1 MDVLYSKM
9 QSHGSL
15 FKQTLGWS
23 AKQSQPNELA
33 FFLIVSLKAKSKT
46 MQLLLNSTHCGTMA
60 PWMCI
65 TIIIIYLQFANIS
78 HYKLLAI
85 PAQGFN
91 SKSPFSLVKGREM
104 CYFVSTKLHSLG
116 LNNPMSSK
124 KKSFSSKQKN
134 LFESHMIWGHW
145 VDSTSYSLCD
155 LSCSFSSRHTDA
167 DARILTS
174 FMYSK

>member
-1 MDVLYSKM
+1 
-9 QSHGSL
+9 
-15 FKQTLGWS
+15 
-23 AKQSQPNELA
+23 
-33 FFLIVSLKAKSKT
+33 
-46 MQLLLNSTHCGTMA
+46 
-60 PWMCI
+60 MCI

-124 KKSFSSKQKN
+124 KNHFQANKKTFFVA
-134 LFESHMIWGHW
+134 LSHM
-145 VDSTSYSLCD
+145 
-155 LSCSFSSRHTDA
+155 
-167 DARILTS
+167 
-174 FMYSK
+174 